1 MIFGLKE
8 LGALERVVYYA
19 QALSFQAK
27 NGNSTQ
33 LKQTKKELDRAY
45 EAAFGCRHHRASTR

>member
-19 QALSFQAK
+19 QALSFRAK
-27 NGNSTQ
+27 DVETREVIQ
-33 LKQTKKELDRAY
+33 IKKELDRAY
-45 EAAFGCRHHRASTR
+45 EAAFGRSDNRTSAR

>member
-8 LGALERVVYYA
+8 AGALERVVYYA

-27 NGNSTQ
+27 NGNSIQ
-33 LKQTKKELDRAY
+33 LKETKKELDRAY
-45 EAAFGCRHHRASTR
+45 EAAFGRSNHRASAR